1 MHYLK
6 QILHQTEQTFLREVI
21 TDYHLA
27 DDIYEIC
34 TRHGN
39 DIFLVADENTAKL
52 LNKNVFN
59 KISHLI
65 IPNSKDVI
73 SARDTQLYEHC
84 LPEGCH
90 PSSPFSCHPS
100 SPDYLDPGKLIVNK
114 RTIQH
119 FRSKN
124 WIPVSATCMTPSRAA
139 SLETINLVR
148 NKAKD
153 SDLIVAFGSGT
164 VNDICKYASYLEK
177 KDYISFPTAASM
189 NGYTS
194 ANASILVNGY
204 KKSFKAHLPRAIYID
219 IDILTNAPLRLTL
232 SGFADFIC
240 RSTVQA
246 DWLLSHLLLGTEYNE
261 LPFTL
266 VRDLEQILLREYTAL
281 TKRSRKVVLLLME
294 VLLISGLGMVI
305 SKGSY
310 SASQGEHMIAHA
322 METVTRDHSSLHGE
336 KIAVTTITMANLQ
349 EKILSIQNPIIK
361 PTTLD
366 VKHITQC
373 FDNIEFVRT
382 FEQKQIMQQK
392 IQEIICKE
400 WTNISSLIKQN
411 LLPAKH
417 LQKIFEDLSIPHLPE
432 HLSWNKEQ
440 YCKVV
445 DLAFAT
451 RDRFTFLDLANCI
464 EES

>member
-1 MHYLK
+1 MRYLK
-6 QILHQTEQTFLREVI
+6 QILQQTEQVLIREVI
-21 TDYHLA
+21 VDYCLA
-27 DDIYEIC
+27 DNIYEIC
-34 TRHGN
+34 RQYGN

-52 LNKNVFN
+52 LNKNILN

-65 IPNSKDVI
+65 IPATLVI
-73 SARDTQLYEHC
+73 PARDAGIYT
-84 LPEGCH
+84 
-90 PSSPFSCHPS
+90 SFS
-100 SPDYLDPGKLIVNK
+100 
-114 RTIQH
+114 
-119 FRSKN
+119 
-124 WIPVSATCMTPSRAA
+124 WIPVSSTGMTPGRKMTPDGAA
-139 SLETINLVR
+139 SLKTVNLVR
-148 NKAKD
+148 NKAKS

-177 KDYISFPTAASM
+177 KDYILFPTAASM

-204 KKSFKAHLPRAIYID
+204 KKSFEAHLPKAIYID
-219 IDILTNAPLRLTL
+219 TDIIINAPLRLTL

-246 DWLLSHLLLGTEYNE
+246 DWLLSHLLLGTEYSE
-261 LPFTL
+261 LPFKL
-266 VRDLEQILLREYTAL
+266 VRDLEQILLREHLAL
-281 TKRSRKVVLLLME
+281 AKKDKRVVLLLME

-322 METVTRDHSSLHGE
+322 MEMVTKNHSLLHGK

-349 EKILSIQNPIIK
+349 EKILSIQNPRIK
-361 PTTLD
+361 PINYFGSKGAEMTEDLAEYFGNT
-366 VKHITQC
+366 
-373 FDNIEFVRT
+373 EFIKIL
-382 FEQKQIMQQK
+382 EQKQIMQQK
-392 IQEIICKE
+392 IQKIIRKE
-400 WTNISSLIKQN
+400 WHNISSLIKQN
-411 LLPAKH
+411 LLPVKY

-432 HLSWNKEQ
+432 HLNWNKEQ

>member
-34 TRHGN
+34 TQHGN

-59 KISHLI
+59 KIPNLI
-65 IPNSKDVI
+65 IPGRPLAKPYII
-73 SARDTQLYEHC
+73 SDASQILSSQCLTTQ
-84 LPEGCH
+84 
-90 PSSPFSCHPS
+90 
-100 SPDYLDPGKLIVNK
+100 
-114 RTIQH
+114 IQEKK
-119 FRSKN
+119 S
-124 WIPVSATCMTPSRAA
+124 VSYAEMTTDMGANLSLA
-139 SLETINLVR
+139 SLETVDLVR

-219 IDILTNAPLRLTL
+219 IDILANAPLRLTL

-261 LPFTL
+261 L
-266 VRDLEQILLREYTAL
+266 
-281 TKRSRKVVLLLME
+281 
-294 VLLISGLGMVI
+294 
-305 SKGSY
+305 
-310 SASQGEHMIAHA
+310 
-322 METVTRDHSSLHGE
+322 
-336 KIAVTTITMANLQ
+336 
-349 EKILSIQNPIIK
+349 
-361 PTTLD
+361 
-366 VKHITQC
+366 
-373 FDNIEFVRT
+373 
-382 FEQKQIMQQK
+382 
-392 IQEIICKE
+392 
-400 WTNISSLIKQN
+400 
-411 LLPAKH
+411 
-417 LQKIFEDLSIPHLPE
+417 
-432 HLSWNKEQ
+432 
-440 YCKVV
+440 
-445 DLAFAT
+445 
-451 RDRFTFLDLANCI
+451 
-464 EES
+464 

>member
-39 DIFLVADENTAKL
+39 DVFLVADKNTAKL

-65 IPNSKDVI
+65 IPTPP
-73 SARDTQLYEHC
+73 A
-84 LPEGCH
+84 
-90 PSSPFSCHPS
+90 
-100 SPDYLDPGKLIVNK
+100 
-114 RTIQH
+114 
-119 FRSKN
+119 
-124 WIPVSATCMTPSRAA
+124 IPVSRAGMTSSREMTPSRAA
-139 SLETINLVR
+139 SLETVNLVR
-148 NKAKD
+148 NKVKD

-219 IDILTNAPLRLTL
+219 IDILANAPLRLTL

-246 DWLLSHLLLGTEYNE
+246 DWLLSHLLLSTEYNE

-322 METVTRDHSSLHGE
+322 MEMVTRDHSLLHGE

-400 WTNISSLIKQN
+400 WHNISSLIKQN

-432 HLSWNKEQ
+432 HLNWNKEQ

-445 DLAFAT
+445 DLAFTT

>member
-6 QILHQTEQTFLREVI
+6 QILHQAKQTFMKEIIV
-21 TDYHLA
+21 DSNLA
-27 DDIYEIC
+27 DNIYEIC
-34 TRHGN
+34 TRYGN

-52 LNKNVFN
+52 LNKNILN

-65 IPNSKDVI
+65 IPVPPVI
-73 SARDTQLYEHC
+73 PARDAGIHKL
-84 LPEGCH
+84 
-90 PSSPFSCHPS
+90 FS
-100 SPDYLDPGKLIVNK
+100 
-114 RTIQH
+114 
-119 FRSKN
+119 
-124 WIPVSATCMTPSRAA
+124 WIPVSATRMTPSREITLNGAA
-139 SLETINLVR
+139 SLETVNLVR
-148 NKAKD
+148 SKTKS

-164 VNDICKYASYLEK
+164 VNDICKYASYLEGK
-177 KDYISFPTAASM
+177 NYISFPTAASM

-204 KKSFKAHLPRAIYID
+204 KKSFEAHLPRAIYID
-219 IDILTNAPLRLTL
+219 TDILTNAPLCLTL

-240 RSTVQA
+240 RSTMQA
-246 DWLLSHLLLGTEYNE
+246 DWLLSHLLLDTEYNE

-266 VRDLEQILLREYTAL
+266 VHNLEQILLKEYMQL
-281 TKRSRKVVLLLME
+281 TQKNTEVILLLME
-294 VLLISGLGMVI
+294 ALLISGLEMVI

-322 METVTRDHSSLHGE
+322 MEMVTKDHSSLHGE
-336 KIAVTTITMANLQ
+336 KIAVTTITVANLQ

-366 VKHITQC
+366 VEHITKC
-373 FDNIEFVRT
+373 FGNTEFIKIL
-382 FEQKQIMQQK
+382 EQKQIMQQK
-392 IQEIICKE
+392 IEEIICKE
-400 WTNISSLIKQN
+400 WSNISSLIKQN
-411 LLPAKH
+411 LLPAKY
-417 LQKIFEDLSIPHLPE
+417 LQKIFEDLSIPHLSE

-445 DLAFAT
+445 NLTFAT

-464 EES
+464 KESEIL

>member
-65 IPNSKDVI
+65 IPSNTIRPLAKPHII
-73 SARDTQLYEHC
+73 SDAPYIL
-84 LPEGCH
+84 
-90 PSSPFSCHPS
+90 SSQSFET
-100 SPDYLDPGKLIVNK
+100 G
-114 RTIQH
+114 IQE
-119 FRSKN
+119 KK
-124 WIPVSATCMTPSRAA
+124 SASRAGMTPTMGTNLSLA

-322 METVTRDHSSLHGE
+322 MEMVTRDHSSLHGE

-349 EKILSIQNPIIK
+349 EKILSIQNPITN

-400 WTNISSLIKQN
+400 WTNISNLIKQN
-411 LLPAKH
+411 LLPAKY

>member
-34 TRHGN
+34 TQHGN

-65 IPNSKDVI
+65 IPTPP
-73 SARDTQLYEHC
+73 A
-84 LPEGCH
+84 
-90 PSSPFSCHPS
+90 
-100 SPDYLDPGKLIVNK
+100 
-114 RTIQH
+114 
-119 FRSKN
+119 
-124 WIPVSATCMTPSRAA
+124 IPVSRAGMTSSREMTPSRAA
-139 SLETINLVR
+139 SLETVNLVR
-148 NKAKD
+148 NKVKD

-204 KKSFKAHLPRAIYID
+204 KKSFKAHLPRAVYID
-219 IDILTNAPLRLTL
+219 IDILANAPLRLTL

-246 DWLLSHLLLGTEYNE
+246 DWLLSHLLLSTEYNE

-322 METVTRDHSSLHGE
+322 MEMVTRDHSLLHGE

-400 WTNISSLIKQN
+400 WHNISSLIKQN

-432 HLSWNKEQ
+432 HLNWNKEQ

-445 DLAFAT
+445 DLAFTT